1 MARGSKQ
8 GGLGSARFVGAA
20 LLMVGGCQGDPVKPG
35 APASGFPEDFLWG
48 TATAGFQ
55 VDMGCPTWSAEV
67 CDDPNSDWY
76 QWVTTEAIVEESSL
90 HVTGEP
96 VSAGPGMWELF
107 EDDVALMAADGMGS
121 YRMSLE
127 WSRLFPDGAAEGA
140 TSVEALAALA
150 DPDATARYHEMF
162 AALAEANI
170 TPLVTVNHYTLPL
183 WVHDGV
189 ACHEDL
195 ETCEANGWVDGARIQ
210 RLISLYAGW
219 VAMEFGGEVDR
230 WATLNEPF
238 ATTLSGYLAP
248 GEDRSA
254 PPGLFLS
261 ADAVVASLTHQIE
274 AHAMMADNIRAYDAD
289 GEAEV
294 GVVLNMVAILP
305 ENPDSPEDVAVV
317 AHMDHLYHRLFLDGL
332 TAGSWDDDLDGQ
344 FDRTRPELA
353 GRLDWIGINYYNQV
367 TVRAWVPLLAQIPVF
382 DFYPTFSWDPYPA
395 GIADVVGIA
404 AGYDL
409 PIYVTENGTPHTDL
423 ADTVLEE
430 HLTSLEGAVAAGAD
444 VRGYYYWSFI
454 DNYEWNH
461 GLDLRFGLYELD
473 GVTKERRPRAV
484 RDRYR
489 EIITNN
495 GP

>member
-1 MARGSKQ
+1 MRSGLERGI
-8 GGLGSARFVGAA
+8 GAVLA
-20 LLMVGGCQGDPVKPG
+20 VLLIGGCRGDDPKPG
-35 APASGFPEDFLWG
+35 VPNPRFPDGFLWG

-55 VDMGCPTWSAEV
+55 VDMGCPTLSAEE

-76 QWVTTEAIVEESSL
+76 QWVTTESIIEESSL
-90 HVTGEP
+90 HVSGEP

-107 EDDVALMAADGMGS
+107 EDDVELMAADGFNS

-140 TSVEALAALA
+140 TDVDALTAFA
-150 DPDATARYHEMF
+150 DPTATARYHEMF
-162 AALAEANI
+162 AALAAANI
-170 TPLVTVNHYTLPL
+170 TPLVTVNHYTMPI

-189 ACHEDL
+189 ACNADL
-195 ETCEANGWVDGARIQ
+195 ATCEADGWVTGERIQ
-210 RLISLYAGW
+210 PLIALYAGW
-219 VAMEFGGEVDR
+219 VAKEFGGEVDR

-261 ADAVVASLTHQIE
+261 ADAVVASLTNQIE
-274 AHAMMADNIRAYDAD
+274 AHAKMYDAIVEHDAD

-294 GVVLNMVAILP
+294 GVVLNMVSITP
-305 ENPDSPEDVAVV
+305 EDPDNPDDVAVV

-332 TAGSWDDDLDGQ
+332 TKGSWDADLDGT
-344 FDRTRPELA
+344 FETTRPELA
-353 GRLDWIGINYYNQV
+353 NRLDWVGINYYNQV
-367 TVRAWVPLLAQIPVF
+367 SVRGWVALLAQIPVF
-382 DFYPTFSWDPYPA
+382 DFYPTFSWDPYPS
-395 GIADVVGIA
+395 GIADVAGIA
-404 AGYDL
+404 QAYQL
-409 PIYVTENGTPHTDL
+409 PIYITENGTPHTDIS
-423 ADTVLEE
+423 DTVLEE
-430 HLTSLEGAVAAGAD
+430 HLTSLLGAIGAGAD

-473 GVTKERRPRAV
+473 AATKERVARPV

-489 EIITNN
+489 EIIAAK